1 MIRGFVTSMP
11 SAYRNAVGIITIL
24 CLCLSASAL
33 ILAQETPPAGGAPT
47 AESAAPTV
55 APAEPPGIEDVMGK
69 LELNG
74 LKDNLNALWTCI
86 AAFLVFW
93 MQAGFALVETG
104 LTRAKN
110 TCNILM
116 KNLMDFALGSIA
128 YWVVGFGVMFGVSA
142 AGGLYGTTK
151 FLYEGSSNV
160 DWSFFLFQT
169 VFCATAATIV
179 SGAMAERTKF
189 QSYLV
194 YSFLISLVVYPVTG
208 KWVWGN
214 YGGEGCTG
222 WLADATSLVGMLSGG
237 KTFLDFAG
245 STVVHSVGG
254 WCALAGAMVLGPR
267 LGRYTKDGRVVP
279 IPGHSIPFAALGVF
293 ILWLGWFGF
302 NPGSTTSITGK
313 LANFAQIAV
322 NTNLAAC
329 AGACTALIASWALF
343 KKPDPSMTLNGVL
356 AGLVGITAGCDA
368 FDAVGSL
375 ATGALAG
382 VLVVIAIPLWD
393 KVRVDDPVG
402 AISVHG
408 VCGVFGTLA
417 VGIFNTSGG
426 LLYGGG
432 AGQLIAQVVGV
443 VACFLWAFPVSLVIF
458 LGIKYTIGLRAS
470 EHEELEGL
478 DITEHGMYGYPQGW
492 VAQETNSSGAGG
504 AMAHGAAMAKPAT
517 VN

>member
-11 SAYRNAVGIITIL
+11 SAYRNAVGIVAIL

-33 ILAQETPPAGGAPT
+33 ILAQETLPAGGAPT
-47 AESAAPTV
+47 AETAAPTV

-93 MQAGFALVETG
+93 MQAGFAYVETG

-128 YWVVGFGVMFGVSA
+128 YWVVGFGIMFGVSA
-142 AGGLYGTTK
+142 AGGLYGTSK
-151 FLYEGSSNV
+151 FFYEGTTNF
-160 DWSFFLFQT
+160 DWAFFLFQT

-189 QSYLV
+189 QAYLL
-194 YSFLISLVVYPVTG
+194 YSFLISLIIYPVTG
-208 KWVWGN
+208 KWVWGSLA
-214 YGGEGCTG
+214 GADAAG
-222 WLADATSLVGMLSGG
+222 WLGNADGFIGSVSGG
-237 KTFLDFAG
+237 KIFLDFAG

-254 WCALAGAMVLGPR
+254 WCALAGAIVLGPR
-267 LGRYTKDGRVVP
+267 IGRYTKDGKVVP
-279 IPGHSIPFAALGVF
+279 IPGHNIPYVALGVF
-293 ILWLGWFGF
+293 VLWLGWFGF
-302 NPGSTTSITGK
+302 NPGSTTSITSK
-313 LANFAQIAV
+313 IANFAQIAV
-322 NTNLAAC
+322 NTNIAAC
-329 AGACTALIASWALF
+329 AGACAALFASWIFF

-356 AGLVGITAGCDA
+356 AGLVGITAGCDG
-368 FDAVGSL
+368 FNVIGSI
-375 ATGALAG
+375 ATGAIAG
-382 VLVVIAIPLWD
+382 VLVVLAIPMWD
-393 KVRVDDPVG
+393 KIGVDDPVG
-402 AISVHG
+402 AVSVHG
-408 VCGVFGTLA
+408 LCGVFGTLA
-417 VGIFNTSGG
+417 VGFFNTTNG
-426 LLYGGG
+426 LFYGGG
-432 AGQLIAQVVGV
+432 AGQLIAQLVGV
-443 VACFLWAFPVSLVIF
+443 AAAFAWAFPMSMIIF
-458 LGIKYTIGLRAS
+458 LSIKYTIGLRAS

>member
-1 MIRGFVTSMP
+1 MGFSTAWPNALRCGLVLLGLFVASLGAV
-11 SAYRNAVGIITIL
+11 SAI
-24 CLCLSASAL
+24 
-33 ILAQETPPAGGAPT
+33 AQETPAAEPASTEVAPP
-47 AESAAPTV
+47 AE
-55 APAEPPGIEDVMGK
+55 APAEELGIEDHMSAAK
-69 LELNG
+69 LDG

-93 MQAGFALVETG
+93 MQAGFAYVETG

-151 FLYEGSSNV
+151 FLYEGSSNL

-222 WLADATSLVGMLSGG
+222 WLADANSLVGTLSGG

-267 LGRYTKDGRVVP
+267 IGRYSKDGKVIP
-279 IPGHSIPFAALGVF
+279 IPGHNIPYAALGVF

-313 LANFAQIAV
+313 AANFAQIAV

-329 AGACTALIASWALF
+329 AGAITALIASWAMF

-368 FDAVGSL
+368 FNAAGSL
-375 ATGALAG
+375 ITGALAG
-382 VLVVIAIPLWD
+382 VIVVIAIPLWD
-393 KVRVDDPVG
+393 KIRVDDPVG

-417 VGIFNTSGG
+417 VGFFNTSGG
-426 LLYGGG
+426 LFYGGG
-432 AGQLIAQVVGV
+432 TGQLIAQAVGV
-443 VACFLWAFPVSLVIF
+443 AACFLWAFPVSMIIF
-458 LGIKYTIGLRAS
+458 LGIKYTMGLRAS

-492 VAQETNSSGAGG
+492 VAQETNSSGASG
-504 AMAHGAAMAKPAT
+504 AMAHGAAMAKPA
-517 VN
+517 VVG